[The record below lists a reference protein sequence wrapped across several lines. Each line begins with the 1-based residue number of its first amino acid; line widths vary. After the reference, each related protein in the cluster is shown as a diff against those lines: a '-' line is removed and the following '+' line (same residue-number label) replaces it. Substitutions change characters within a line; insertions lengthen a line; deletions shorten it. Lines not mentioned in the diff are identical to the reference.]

1 MNGIPFSS
9 AQIERFKRQ
18 AKSLCRTNLHLS
30 HSAAL
35 DSIAIK
41 NGYQNWSLLHKHCA
55 GAGVSNIAQIKPII
69 NAPWEFNRTPEEFK
83 IALKKLPEGKSSL
96 SQRDHARTL
105 IDDIS
110 DKFVSADNAVDVAIV
125 YMSNLLALPRYLIYP
140 ASRVYWEMRCWL
152 PYCIHHTDNA
162 GSDSAKNRILINRE
176 YKPLGQISRDWAE
189 YEQYT
194 SLHLMLTEEQL
205 WGISMGSGLGY
216 LYNDSTHPWSS
227 RKNAERY
234 LSKLKQLQAML

>member
-1 MNGIPFSS
+1 MDGIPFSS
-9 AQIERFKRQ
+9 AQIEHFKRQ
-18 AKSLCRTNLHLS
+18 AKLLCRTNQHLS

-35 DSIAIK
+35 DSIAIQ

-55 GAGVSNIAQIKPII
+55 GAGASNIDRIKPTI
-69 NAPWEFNRTPEEFK
+69 NTPWEFYRTPEEIK
-83 IALKKLPEGKSSL
+83 LALKKLPEGAFSS
-96 SQRDHARTL
+96 SRRDHARTL
-105 IDDIS
+105 VDDVS
-110 DKFVSADNAVDVAIV
+110 DKFASVKNAVDVAVV
-125 YMSNLLALPRYLIYP
+125 YMSTLLAMPRYLIYP

-152 PYCIHHTDNA
+152 PYCIHHTGNA
-162 GSDSAKNRILINRE
+162 DSDSAKNRILINRE

-205 WGISMGSGLGY
+205 WGVSMGSGLGY
-216 LYNDSTHPWSS
+216 LYNDGTCPWSS